1 MAKHTPR
8 DGERGGEGRGRRGWY
23 WPVLVVV
30 LLGFQLLV
38 GGTLVYFSQN
48 DPSFAVE
55 KDYYRRGIE
64 WDKQLAQQRLD
75 EEMGWGL
82 AVEVDGPMVGENGK
96 TTRTVRARLS
106 DRDGRAIEGAEVSLV
121 CYHHARAADR
131 IELALAEVEPG
142 VYEQI
147 GPLAREGR
155 WAFQFTVHH
164 GDDVFTSN
172 LDQWISD
179 DGGE

>member
-1 MAKHTPR
+1 
-8 DGERGGEGRGRRGWY
+8 
-23 WPVLVVV
+23 
-30 LLGFQLLV
+30 LLIVGLLTFQLLV
-38 GGTLVYFSQN
+38 GAALVYFSHN

-55 KDYYRRGIE
+55 EDYYRRGIE

-82 AVEVDGPMVGENGK
+82 AVEVDGPVVGESGD
-96 TTRTVRARLS
+96 TMRTVRVRLS
-106 DRDGRAIEGAEVSLV
+106 DRDGLAIEGAEVGLV
-121 CYHHARAADR
+121 CYHHARAGDR

-142 VYEQI
+142 VYERA

-172 LDQWISD
+172 IEQWISD